1 MSGRI
6 SIPFAGLVFVL
17 SSLGVGCSKSQ
28 AADATPV
35 TGVTGVTGVTSG
47 AAGNNGSYA
56 ITANEKGFTP
66 SSVMLKKGEK
76 AELVFTR
83 TTDATCATEVVFPE
97 INLKKDLP
105 LNKPVAIAVPTD
117 AARKLTFQCGMGM
130 FKSAVVIN

>member
-1 MSGRI
+1 L
-6 SIPFAGLVFVL
+6 ALVFAL

-28 AADATPV
+28 AADATPTLGATTV
-35 TGVTGVTGVTSG
+35 ATV

-66 SSVMLKKGEK
+66 SSVTLKKGEK

-97 INLKKDLP
+97 INLRKDLP
-105 LNKPVAIAVPTD
+105 LNKAVAVAVPTD
-117 AARKLTFQCGMGM
+117 TARKLTFQCGMGM